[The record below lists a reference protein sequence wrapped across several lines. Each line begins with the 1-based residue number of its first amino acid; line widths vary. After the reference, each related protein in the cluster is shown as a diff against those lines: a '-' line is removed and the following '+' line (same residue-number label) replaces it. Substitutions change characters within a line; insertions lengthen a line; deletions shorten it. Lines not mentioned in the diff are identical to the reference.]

1 MFLEFYFSM
10 DLHLLWPRAQGA
22 NGPGEVMGSKN
33 MRARKKKKAQY
44 HIMMCLY
51 NISDQDIESNCEP
64 APHMCL

>member
-33 MRARKKKKAQY
+33 MRARQKKGTVSHHDVSVQY
-44 HIMMCLY
+44 
-51 NISDQDIESNCEP
+51 
-64 APHMCL
+64 